1 MKYISLLLSC
11 QGLFL
16 GKITW
21 EEGMLLEPSRRV
33 RKCKGLQN
41 RVILFHLKRKSALPV
56 AV

>member
-1 MKYISLLLSC
+1 MKYISPLLIC
-11 QGLFL
+11 QGFF
-16 GKITW
+16 GGQITW

-41 RVILFHLKRKSALPV
+41 RVILFHLKRKSTLLI